1 MLLITRHMYPSQVDS
16 CFIQQISSTPTVRR
30 NVSKKLKRNC
40 IQLNRIE
47 KSFFLTLLF
56 IFSFVPIFAVTP
68 PAELRL
74 LEDISIIRGGSSQGT
89 VTLEEIQTI
98 KTKMVSNTDKKIEI
112 VFSDVDGTLV
122 HFPENLDEL
131 NEGDRIIKLPTSSTG
146 MRGVISSRTMELC
159 QDLRS
164 RNVKLILVSGM
175 RTSTLIKRLPFLPR
189 ADAYACEAGGRIFYP
204 VEIDQKY
211 DGIVIS
217 PQKYEGISQ
226 QNSQPYGLKED
237 MEWRTN
243 MSMPGAAG
251 KDGYDNNDNNISER
265 DGLLWEFANSLIEK
279 GFTIDHKGYSSC
291 FRVNKKQQ
299 IKSKVSDDDFDD
311 FVSNTIIPKGL
322 ASSSNLGCV
331 DFYPALSGK
340 KNW

>member
-1 MLLITRHMYPSQVDS
+1 MYPSQVDS
-16 CFIQQISSTPTVRR
+16 CLTQQISSVPTVRR
-30 NVSKKLKRNC
+30 NISKKLKRNLF
-40 IQLNRIE
+40 QLRKIE
-47 KSFFLTLLF
+47 KSIIFTFLFVLS
-56 IFSFVPIFAVTP
+56 IVPSFAGTP
-68 PAELRL
+68 PTELHL
-74 LEDISIIRGGSSQGT
+74 TEGLSIIRGGSSEGT
-89 VTLEEIQTI
+89 VTLDEVRTI
-98 KTKMVSNTDKKIEI
+98 KTKMMSNTDKKIEI

-131 NEGDRIIKLPTSSTG
+131 NENHKIIKLPTSSTG

-204 VEIDQKY
+204 VDIDQNY
-211 DGIVIS
+211 DGIVIA
-217 PQKYEGISQ
+217 PQTYEGISQ
-226 QNSQPYGLKED
+226 QNIQPYGLKED
-237 MEWRTN
+237 MEWRTK
-243 MSMPGAAG
+243 MSMPEAAG
-251 KDGYDNNDNNISER
+251 SDGYINDDNNIAER
-265 DGLLWEFANSLIEK
+265 DGLLWKFANSLIEK

-299 IKSKVSDDDFDD
+299 IKSKVSDKDFDD

-322 ASSSNLGCV
+322 ASSVNLGCV
-331 DFYPALSGK
+331 DFYPSLSGK